1 MVCYDFHP
9 QTPNP
14 KRMCRKERFLS
25 TLLTA
30 SSSSEQHHAS
40 CALRP
45 VCSQAMRFAGTRKLW
60 VLLGARQGH
69 GAEGIQFFL
78 KMPGDVY

>member
-1 MVCYDFHP
+1 
-9 QTPNP
+9 
-14 KRMCRKERFLS
+14 
-25 TLLTA
+25 
-30 SSSSEQHHAS
+30 
-40 CALRP
+40 
-45 VCSQAMRFAGTRKLW
+45 MRFAGTRKLW